1 MSRKRYHDGEYIDLV
16 WDGPQTEHYV
26 AGHVTA
32 EEFRAELDR
41 WFATERDGEPS
52 VVMPTGAVVE
62 HGYGRSVRG
71 EDDEFG
77 YRTTV
82 WQWSRTG
89 TGGWPV
95 TRWVEARGVGAGK
108 AGGG

>member
-1 MSRKRYHDGEYIDLV
+1 VKRKRYHDGEYIELV

-32 EEFRAELDR
+32 NEFRAELER
-41 WFATERDGEPS
+41 WFATEREGEPA
-52 VVMPTGAVVE
+52 VIMPVDAVVD
-62 HGYGRSVRG
+62 HGYARTVRG

-77 YRTTV
+77 YRTSV
-82 WQWSRTG
+82 WEFSLRD
-89 TGGWPV
+89 GGGHMV

-108 AGGG
+108 VGGE